1 MAEPAENLEEPS
13 EEQQEE
19 QTTSLDDTLAE
30 TLRNIEAREQE
41 PPEQEAEQEVK
52 SEEEA
57 PAEEPKDEEQKD
69 EEPQVEQEVQPQRP
83 PSSWSA
89 AAKAEFAKL
98 PPIVQQEALKREED
112 FHKGIGEYREKADM
126 ADRLRQVLNPYEAY
140 LRSRGTTTEQTV
152 QNMLHTAYTLDTA
165 TPEQRMQHFTAL
177 AQRFGIDLSQLAGQQ
192 AEHQVDPQIQTLQ
205 QRLDQLQ
212 NTFVAQTQAAQQQE
226 LGQAQSSIESFRSE
240 LDDSGNFAHL
250 YFDDVRSDMANA
262 IEVAAQQ
269 GKQLT
274 LQDAYDQAIWARPD
288 IRQLLLAQQ
297 QEQRKIEQNQK
308 TTQAKKRASASVSTT
323 GSYAAAE
330 QPPKGSVEETMW
342 ATLRNIE
349 ARDE

>member
-1 MAEPAENLEEPS
+1 
-13 EEQQEE
+13 
-19 QTTSLDDTLAE
+19 
-30 TLRNIEAREQE
+30 
-41 PPEQEAEQEVK
+41 
-52 SEEEA
+52 
-57 PAEEPKDEEQKD
+57 
-69 EEPQVEQEVQPQRP
+69 
-83 PSSWSA
+83 
-89 AAKAEFAKL
+89 
-98 PPIVQQEALKREED
+98 
-112 FHKGIGEYREKADM
+112 
-126 ADRLRQVLNPYEAY
+126 
-140 LRSRGTTTEQTV
+140 
-152 QNMLHTAYTLDTA
+152 
-165 TPEQRMQHFTAL
+165 
-177 AQRFGIDLSQLAGQQ
+177 LSQLAGQT
-192 AEHQVDPQIQTLQ
+192 AENQVDPQIQTLH

-212 NTFVAQTQAAQQQE
+212 NAYVAQTQAAQQQE

-250 YFDDVRSDMANA
+250 YFDDVRADMANA

-330 QPPKGSVEETMW
+330 QPPKGSVEETLW
-342 ATLRNIE
+342 ATLHNIE